1 MRVFISWSGK
11 RSAALAHAL
20 REWLPTVIQAVEP
33 WMSESDIDQGAR
45 WSPEIATQLEQAHVG
60 VICLTPD
67 NVLSPSLHFE
77 AGALSKAL
85 DKSLVCTYLLEL
97 EPTDLRWPLAD
108 FQATRANREETK
120 KLLMTINKALV
131 EQALPSDRL
140 DKAFERWWPEL
151 EVQIAKLPRRSDNAS
166 KTSRSDRELLQEI
179 LELLRNRRMEEV
191 KVETDRIRAVAQ
203 LAALDAELAELQERH
218 AAIVEACGADS
229 GSQSELGLMRERTRV
244 EMMVRE
250 ALARRDHFRRQLAVI
265 QGGASAR

>member
-1 MRVFISWSGK
+1 MRVFLSWSGE

-33 WMSESDIDQGAR
+33 WMSESDIEQGSR

-60 VICLTPD
+60 IICLTPD

-108 FQATRANREETK
+108 FQATRADKEETK
-120 KLLMTINKALV
+120 KLLMTINKALG

-140 DKAFERWWPEL
+140 DKTFERWWPEL
-151 EVQIAKLPRRSDNAS
+151 EVQIAKLPGSDNAA
-166 KTSRSDRELLQEI
+166 KSRRPDRELLQEI
-179 LELLRNRRMEEV
+179 LELLRNRRMEEQA
-191 KVETDRIRAVAQ
+191 KPSTDLVRAAAQ
-203 LAALDAELAELQERH
+203 LAVIDVQLAQLQKRH
-218 AAIVEACGADS
+218 ADIVGACGADAA
-229 GSQSELGLMRERTRV
+229 GQVELGLMKERDRL
-244 EMMVRE
+244 EMRLQE
-250 ALARRDHFRRQLAVI
+250 TLAMRDSIRSQLA
-265 QGGASAR
+265 AR